1 MTSTD
6 QNKGAPAIEDVIAL
20 SPLQQGL
27 FSMTTLA
34 GTDPDGR
41 PDPYVI
47 AMAADVTGTLDAGLL
62 RDCAA
67 LMLARHP
74 NLRASFFRGNLS
86 RTVQV
91 IPAAVEV
98 PWTERTASGDEEAA
112 ALEAAERARPFD
124 LEHGPAIRFLLIELP
139 EQRWRL
145 AVMAHHIIIDGWSLP
160 LFVGE
165 LITLYRAGGD
175 AAALPNSPR
184 PYRDY
189 IGWLASRDQQASRAV
204 WQRHLAGL
212 AGPTLLTP
220 ALTDVEPTPGLP
232 RRTEVR
238 LDRAATTALAEA
250 ARARRVTLNTLV
262 QMAWA
267 AVLSVFTDRHD
278 VVFGMTVSGR
288 PDELS
293 GVESMVG
300 LFVNTVPLRISLDPR
315 RSVGEQCTALQ
326 RTAAELR
333 EHSYL
338 AHNELRGLAGV
349 GELFDTLLV
358 YENFP
363 PGGLVGGGEFTAN
376 GATFTPA
383 ALESLSHFPV
393 TIAAHLTDGELT
405 VLVETLE
412 GALGPV
418 DEAELGRRVI
428 ATAEDLITQW
438 DNPLRDVNSLFAE
451 EAEAI
456 RAAARTG
463 PDTAAMAGSPVA
475 AGVHLRFAQI
485 AARHP
490 DAVALSHAD
499 GELSYA
505 ELDRAAD
512 RLAAAL
518 VARGVADEAP
528 VAINLPRGPQYVI
541 AMFAVLKAGGMIVPL
556 DPAMPAERI
565 ADIIDQS
572 AARVVIDA
580 DWPAES
586 PEPPADYRPAR
597 TGPEHAAYA
606 VFTSGTTGKP
616 KGVIGTHGA
625 VLSYAADHA
634 ENVLRPAATR
644 LSRPLRIAHAWSF
657 TFDAAWQPLAGLLDG
672 HSVHIVGDAVQR
684 DADALVDVI
693 DRHGVDLIDTTP
705 SMFAQLYNVGLLTQV
720 PLTVLALGGE
730 AIGIGT
736 WRNIRAACERTGMT
750 AYNCYGPTET
760 TVEAVVA
767 AIADHPQPTIGR
779 PTTDTRAQVLD
790 SWLRP
795 VPDGVAGELY
805 LSGAQVTRGYLG
817 RPAETAG
824 RFVADPA
831 NPGARMYRTGDVV
844 RRNPDATL
852 QYLGRSDD
860 QVKIRG
866 YRVEP
871 GEITAVLL
879 THPLIQ
885 TAHVAVRAHRSGPR
899 LIAYVATGGT
909 EVPVA
914 EVRAMLTTRLPRYLV
929 PHRIVVLDEL
939 PLTSH
944 GKVDERALAAADGDI
959 DDGPVA
965 KPETETEAALAEVVA
980 ELLETPVVDVAADLL
995 SMGLDSIVALSVV
1008 QAARRRGI
1016 PLRARLMLECGSI
1029 RELAAAIDAEVE
1041 STAAT
1046 VDNATD
1052 GSPIPVLPNVHWLYE
1067 YGSPRRLAQTEAIRL
1082 PQGTTGAQL
1091 RAVLAAIV
1099 AGHEVLRCRLDRA
1112 TMTLVPDPEPADVF
1126 SEVDAGADLAATV
1139 VEQTAKAVESLDPE
1153 RGRLL
1158 SAVWVRED
1166 GGPGV
1171 LVLTAHVLALDPA
1184 SWRILI
1190 GELDA
1195 GWHALADGHQPVSV
1209 REHTGYRQWS
1219 HRLGERALK
1228 LDTCE
1233 FWVSQLRGPDPDLGA
1248 RRIRPQTDRAAH
1260 LQVSLSMSGREVAE
1274 RLVGAAVP
1282 MTDLLAA
1289 AASRMVTAW
1298 RHRRG
1303 QDSPTPLLALETH
1316 GRAEA
1321 VVDPDG
1327 STDIGETVGLFSAI
1341 YPVRVAPEPG
1351 LPRIPGDGIDYG
1363 LLRYLRADTGAQLRE
1378 HAEPQIMLNYLGR
1391 TEAARGGSAELDR
1404 TLLAGAS
1411 LLPEPELAVLHELT
1425 VTAAV
1430 MLDATEAPVLATQW
1444 RALPDIFT
1452 ADDIAV
1458 LQSLWEDALSDV
1470 AREVA
1475 S

>member
-1 MTSTD
+1 MTAAD
-6 QNKGAPAIEDVIAL
+6 QSKQAPAIEDVIAL

-34 GTDPDGR
+34 GTDADGR

-47 AMAADVTGTLDAGLL
+47 AMAADVTGVLDAALL
-62 RDCAA
+62 RECAA

-91 IPAAVEV
+91 VPVAVEV
-98 PWTERTASGDEEAA
+98 PWTHRRANDAEEAA
-112 ALEAAERARPFD
+112 ALEAAERSRPFD
-124 LEHGPAIRFLLIELP
+124 LAHGPAIRFLLVELP
-139 EQRWRL
+139 QQRWRL

-175 AAALPNSPR
+175 PAALPTSPR

-189 IGWLASRDQQASRAV
+189 IGWLAARDQQASRAV
-204 WQRHLAGL
+204 WQRHLGGL

-220 ALTDVEPTPGLP
+220 ALTDVEPAPGLP
-232 RRTEVR
+232 SRSEVR

-267 AVLSVFTDRHD
+267 TVLSVFTDRHD

-300 LFVNTVPLRISLDPR
+300 LFINTVPLRVTLDPR
-315 RSVGEQCTALQ
+315 CSVGEQCTALQ

-338 AHNELRGLAGV
+338 AHNELRGIAGV
-349 GELFDTLLV
+349 GELFDSLLV

-412 GALGPV
+412 GALGTV
-418 DEAELGRRVI
+418 DPAELGRRVI
-428 ATAEDLITQW
+428 ATTQDLIALW
-438 DNPLRDVNSLFAE
+438 DNPLRAVGTLFAE
-451 EAEAI
+451 EVDRI
-456 RAAARTG
+456 RAAAQPG
-463 PDTAAMAGSPVA
+463 AAAVAPDTAE
-475 AGVHLRFAQI
+475 GVHLRFAQI

-490 DAVALSHAD
+490 DAVALSHD
-499 GELSYA
+499 QGELSYA

-512 RLAAAL
+512 RLAAVL
-518 VARGVADEAP
+518 LDRGVGAESP

-556 DPAMPAERI
+556 DPTMPAERI
-565 ADIIDQS
+565 ADIVAQS
-572 AARVVIDA
+572 NAQVVIDS
-580 DWPAES
+580 DWPAAAED
-586 PEPPADYRPAR
+586 PPAGYRPAR
-597 TGPEHAAYA
+597 TTGEQAAYA

-625 VLSYAADHA
+625 VLAYAADHA
-634 ENVLRPAATR
+634 VKVLTPAATR
-644 LSRPLRIAHAWSF
+644 LGRPLRIAHAWSF

-672 HSVHIVGDAVQR
+672 HGVHIVGDAVQR
-684 DADALVDVI
+684 DAEALVDLI
-693 DRHGVDLIDTTP
+693 DRHDVDLIDTTP
-705 SMFAQLYNVGLLTQV
+705 SMFAQLYNVGLLTRV

-736 WRNIRAACERTGMT
+736 WRNIREACERTGMA

-767 AIADHPQPTIGR
+767 PIAEYPQPTIGR
-779 PTTDTRAQVLD
+779 TNIGTGAQVLD

-805 LSGAQVTRGYLG
+805 LSGAQATRGYLG
-817 RPAETAG
+817 RPGETAG

-844 RRNPDATL
+844 RRGPSGEL
-852 QYLGRSDD
+852 YYLGRSDD

-871 GEITAVLL
+871 GEITAALL
-879 THPLIQ
+879 AHPLVQ

-899 LIAYVATGGT
+899 LIAYAGTGGT
-909 EVPVA
+909 ELPVA
-914 EVRAMLTTRLPRYLV
+914 EVRAMLTARLPRYLV

-939 PLTSH
+939 PLTAH
-944 GKVDERALAAADGDI
+944 GKVDERALAAADGDT
-959 DDGPVA
+959 DDGPIA
-965 KPETETEAALAEVVA
+965 TPETATEAALAEVVA
-980 ELLETPVVDVAADLL
+980 ELLETPTVDVAADLL
-995 SMGLDSIVALSVV
+995 AMGLDSIVALSVV

-1016 PLRARLMLECGSI
+1016 PLRARLMLECASI
-1029 RELAAAIDAEVE
+1029 RELAAAIDAEPAE
-1041 STAAT
+1041 PEAAADGAAAT
-1046 VDNATD
+1046 
-1052 GSPIPVLPNVHWLYE
+1052 GPIPVLPNVHWLYE

-1091 RAVLAAIV
+1091 RAVLDTIV
-1099 AGHEVLRCRLDRA
+1099 AGHEVLRCRLDLD
-1112 TMTLVPDPEPADVF
+1112 TMTLVPNPDAVEVF
-1126 SEVDAGADLAATV
+1126 SEVRAEGDLAAAV
-1139 VEQTAKAVESLDPE
+1139 VEQTSRSVESLDPQQ
-1153 RGRLL
+1153 GRLL
-1158 SAVWVRED
+1158 SAVWVRTD
-1166 GGPGV
+1166 DGPGV

-1184 SWRILI
+1184 SWRILL

-1195 GWHALADGHQPVSV
+1195 GWHALAGGHQPVAV

-1233 FWVSQLRGPDPDLGA
+1233 FWLSQLRGEDPDLGA
-1248 RRIRPQTDRAAH
+1248 RRVRPETDRAAN
-1260 LQVSLSMSGREVAE
+1260 LQVSLSISDDDVTE
-1274 RLVGAAVP
+1274 RLLAATTP

-1289 AASRMVTAW
+1289 AAARMVTAW
-1298 RHRRG
+1298 RRRRG
-1303 QDSPTPLLALETH
+1303 QATPTPLLAVETH
-1316 GRAEA
+1316 GRADA

-1327 STDIGETVGLFSAI
+1327 RTDTGETVGLFSAI
-1341 YPVRVAPEPG
+1341 YPVRVAPTTG
-1351 LPRIPGDGIDYG
+1351 LPQIPGDGIDYG
-1363 LLRYLRADTGAQLRE
+1363 LLRYLRPDTAAQLRA

-1391 TEAARGGSAELDR
+1391 TEAARGGAAELDR
-1404 TLLAGAS
+1404 GLLAGAS
-1411 LLPEPELAVLHELT
+1411 LLPEPDLAVLHELT
-1425 VTAAV
+1425 ITAAV
-1430 MLDATEAPVLATQW
+1430 MLDPNTGAPRVATQW

-1458 LQSLWEDALSDV
+1458 LQSLWEDALTDV

-1475 S
+1475 P